1 MKKRALLFLL
11 PFVAS
16 CGSPIVFRA
25 YQNPEISTSYPSK
38 KGEGFETLSEYA
50 PIAIQGGNLPTSYS
64 SIYNNG
70 SRFSLPSLGRQK
82 LLVIPMDFQ
91 EYPGEAEEIEAISQ
105 TFFGQN
111 DADAFPLILIF
122 SWRGVSPLLGFAPA
136 NIPIP
141 IYPPSMGQKE
151 RNKPCKNYI

>member
-1 MKKRALLFLL
+1 MLFLL

-105 TFFGQN
+105 TRMPFLASPN
-111 DADAFPLILIF
+111 ILIVPLILIF
-122 SWRGVSPLLGFAPA
+122 SWRGVLPLLGFAPA